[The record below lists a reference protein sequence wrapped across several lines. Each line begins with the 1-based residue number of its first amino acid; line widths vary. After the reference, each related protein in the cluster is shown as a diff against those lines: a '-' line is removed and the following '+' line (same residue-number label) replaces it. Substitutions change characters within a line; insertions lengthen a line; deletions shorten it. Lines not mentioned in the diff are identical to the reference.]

1 MTPISSDAY
10 TEHLL
15 LAAKKIGRKR
25 AAHVAQHA
33 ECEKEVLAQEQEQIR
48 AQKVQERLER
58 ERLER
63 LASSTSR
70 MAYYRPTTDLSHSS
84 PQQGGTPRSAP
95 LPQLKIPKRAS
106 ILYLIIQSLAIPLVF
121 MHQSGT
127 TPGAS
132 VTHLPGLVSWVHPT
146 SLGPHLTTRVGSQ
159 ARVTPRRHLTRSWTP
174 HGACWTSLLRVE
186 ARLLLG
192 GRMGKEEC

>member
-15 LAAKKIGRKR
+15 LAAKKIGQKR

-70 MAYYRPTTDLSHSS
+70 MAYYRLTTDLSHSS

-106 ILYLIIQSLAIPLVF
+106 ILYLIIQSLATPLVF

-132 VTHLPGLVSWVHPT
+132 VTHLPRAGVMGTPNQLGAALNHT
-146 SLGPHLTTRVGSQ
+146 SG
-159 ARVTPRRHLTRSWTP
+159 
-174 HGACWTSLLRVE
+174 
-186 ARLLLG
+186 
-192 GRMGKEEC
+192 